1 MCRSRRELSNKYLLA
16 TCGFDTAENE
26 PCKVCPL
33 YAYRSPR
40 FLDDLGK
47 HDKNKDDKI
56 VDSPEVEADLAHVKE
71 AQQNMAKDEQ
81 EERKLELR
89 QPKKLRELGRRKYLQ
104 ERRESDDE

>member
-1 MCRSRRELSNKYLLA
+1 M
-16 TCGFDTAENE
+16 
-26 PCKVCPL
+26 
-33 YAYRSPR
+33 
-40 FLDDLGK
+40 DDLGK

-56 VDSPEVEADLAHVKE
+56 IDSPEVEADLAHVKE